1 MNKKNIKRNVEKI
14 IAQWDERTRKNKEN
28 FDFGELT
35 LSTGLPGIILMLAEL
50 KNKDNSKIYQKKID
64 NYIEYIVSKL
74 STYGLL
80 TGSLY
85 SGAAGIALSI
95 LHLREDDEK
104 YKNLLDSLNRYIEY
118 FVIEKIEGFNLE
130 NITPPDYDVIEGLS
144 GILSYLLLINDEQY
158 DDLKILIINFLSNL
172 TKENKG
178 LISLY
183 IKSENQMSQSESE
196 MYPLGCLNMGLAH
209 GLAGAGCILAYAHI
223 KGYSNEAS
231 LSALQK
237 IIFIY
242 EKFELERKN
251 QFLWK
256 DGLVADEL
264 KKEKVIREASFIRDA
279 WCYGG
284 PGISLLY
291 LYGGLAL
298 DNDYFVDKAEKIL
311 ESAMQRKLGIDSYM
325 ICHGYSGLIEICS
338 LFKRLLNTKKFDS
351 YIEEFNVNSEQIL
364 EEYGDESGTGFLEG
378 ISGCILVLSK
388 FEYSINFTYWRQAL
402 LLFDDFLKEGRGNEK
417 IFNTYCGL
425 NRDNRFIRVLSNKSK
440 KGEV

>member
-118 FVIEKIEGFNLE
+118 FVREKIEGFNLE

-209 GLAGAGCILAYAHI
+209 GLAGVGCILAYAHI

-311 ESAMQRKLGIDSYM
+311 ESAMQRQLGIDSYM

-402 LLFDDFLKEGRGNEK
+402 LLFDDFLKGGKRK
-417 IFNTYCGL
+417 
-425 NRDNRFIRVLSNKSK
+425 
-440 KGEV
+440 

>member
-1 MNKKNIKRNVEKI
+1 MMNKKNIKRNVEKI

-35 LSTGLPGIILMLAEL
+35 LSTGLPGIILMLTEL

-402 LLFDDFLKEGRGNEK
+402 LLFDDFLKGGKRK
-417 IFNTYCGL
+417 
-425 NRDNRFIRVLSNKSK
+425 
-440 KGEV
+440 

>member
-209 GLAGAGCILAYAHI
+209 GIAGAGCILAYAHI

-364 EEYGDESGTGFLEG
+364 EEYGDESGMGFLEG

-402 LLFDDFLKEGRGNEK
+402 LLFDDFLKGGKRK
-417 IFNTYCGL
+417 
-425 NRDNRFIRVLSNKSK
+425 
-440 KGEV
+440 

>member
-183 IKSENQMSQSESE
+183 IKSENQMSQPESE

-402 LLFDDFLKEGRGNEK
+402 LLFDDFLKGGKRK
-417 IFNTYCGL
+417 
-425 NRDNRFIRVLSNKSK
+425 
-440 KGEV
+440 

>member
-402 LLFDDFLKEGRGNEK
+402 LLFDEFLKGGKRK
-417 IFNTYCGL
+417 
-425 NRDNRFIRVLSNKSK
+425 
-440 KGEV
+440 

>member
-118 FVIEKIEGFNLE
+118 FVREKIEGFNLE

-209 GLAGAGCILAYAHI
+209 GLAGVGCILAYAHI

-242 EKFELERKN
+242 EKFELKRKN

-264 KKEKVIREASFIRDA
+264 KKEKIIREASFIRDA

-402 LLFDDFLKEGRGNEK
+402 LLFDDFLKGGKRK
-417 IFNTYCGL
+417 
-425 NRDNRFIRVLSNKSK
+425 
-440 KGEV
+440 

>member
-85 SGAAGIALSI
+85 SGAAGIALRI

-402 LLFDDFLKEGRGNEK
+402 LLFDDFLKGGKRK
-417 IFNTYCGL
+417 
-425 NRDNRFIRVLSNKSK
+425 
-440 KGEV
+440 

>member
-1 MNKKNIKRNVEKI
+1 MMNKKNIKRNVEKI

-223 KGYSNEAS
+223 KGYSNETS

-298 DNDYFVDKAEKIL
+298 DNDYLVDKAEKIL

-402 LLFDDFLKEGRGNEK
+402 LLFDDFLKGGKRK
-417 IFNTYCGL
+417 
-425 NRDNRFIRVLSNKSK
+425 
-440 KGEV
+440 

>member
-50 KNKDNSKIYQKKID
+50 KNKDNSKIYKKKID

-118 FVIEKIEGFNLE
+118 FVREKIEGFNLE

-209 GLAGAGCILAYAHI
+209 GLAGVGCILAYAHI

-242 EKFELERKN
+242 EKFELERKK

-351 YIEEFNVNSEQIL
+351 YMEEFNVNSEQIL

-402 LLFDDFLKEGRGNEK
+402 LLFDDFLKGGKRK
-417 IFNTYCGL
+417 
-425 NRDNRFIRVLSNKSK
+425 
-440 KGEV
+440 

>member
-1 MNKKNIKRNVEKI
+1 MMNKKNIKRNVEKI

-118 FVIEKIEGFNLE
+118 FVREKIEGFNLE

-172 TKENKG
+172 TKENNG

-209 GLAGAGCILAYAHI
+209 GLAGVGCILAYAHI

-242 EKFELERKN
+242 EKFELERKK

-351 YIEEFNVNSEQIL
+351 YMEEFNVNSEQIL

-402 LLFDDFLKEGRGNEK
+402 LLFDDFLKGGKRK
-417 IFNTYCGL
+417 
-425 NRDNRFIRVLSNKSK
+425 
-440 KGEV
+440 

>member
-118 FVIEKIEGFNLE
+118 FVREKIEGFNLE

-144 GILSYLLLINDEQY
+144 GMLSYLLLINDEQY

-209 GLAGAGCILAYAHI
+209 GLAGVGCILAYAHI

-242 EKFELERKN
+242 EKFELERKK

-264 KKEKVIREASFIRDA
+264 KKKKVIREASFIRDA

-351 YIEEFNVNSEQIL
+351 YMEEFNVNSEQIL

-402 LLFDDFLKEGRGNEK
+402 LLFDDFLKGGKRK
-417 IFNTYCGL
+417 
-425 NRDNRFIRVLSNKSK
+425 
-440 KGEV
+440 

>member
-118 FVIEKIEGFNLE
+118 FVREKIEGFNLE

-172 TKENKG
+172 TKENNG

-209 GLAGAGCILAYAHI
+209 GLAGVGCILAYAHI

-242 EKFELERKN
+242 EKFELERKK

-351 YIEEFNVNSEQIL
+351 YMEEFNVNSEQIL

-402 LLFDDFLKEGRGNEK
+402 LLFDDFLKGGKRK
-417 IFNTYCGL
+417 
-425 NRDNRFIRVLSNKSK
+425 
-440 KGEV
+440 

>member
-1 MNKKNIKRNVEKI
+1 MNKKNIKRIVEKI

-118 FVIEKIEGFNLE
+118 FVREKIEGFNLE

-209 GLAGAGCILAYAHI
+209 GLAGVGCILAYAHI

-242 EKFELERKN
+242 EKFELERKK

-351 YIEEFNVNSEQIL
+351 YMEEFNVNSEQIL

-402 LLFDDFLKEGRGNEK
+402 LLFDDFLKGGKRK
-417 IFNTYCGL
+417 
-425 NRDNRFIRVLSNKSK
+425 
-440 KGEV
+440 

>member
-118 FVIEKIEGFNLE
+118 FVREKIEGFNLE

-338 LFKRLLNTKKFDS
+338 LFKRLLNTKNFDS

-402 LLFDDFLKEGRGNEK
+402 LLFDDFLKGGKRK
-417 IFNTYCGL
+417 
-425 NRDNRFIRVLSNKSK
+425 
-440 KGEV
+440 

>member
-1 MNKKNIKRNVEKI
+1 MMNKKNIKRNVEKI
-14 IAQWDERTRKNKEN
+14 IVQWDERTRKNKEN

-209 GLAGAGCILAYAHI
+209 GLAGAGCILAYTHI

-402 LLFDDFLKEGRGNEK
+402 LLFDDFLKGGKRK
-417 IFNTYCGL
+417 
-425 NRDNRFIRVLSNKSK
+425 
-440 KGEV
+440 

>member
-118 FVIEKIEGFNLE
+118 FVREKIEGLNLE

-209 GLAGAGCILAYAHI
+209 GLAGVGCILAYAHI

-242 EKFELERKN
+242 EKFELERKK

-402 LLFDDFLKEGRGNEK
+402 LLFDDFLKGGKRK
-417 IFNTYCGL
+417 
-425 NRDNRFIRVLSNKSK
+425 
-440 KGEV
+440 

>member
-256 DGLVADEL
+256 DGLIADEL

-402 LLFDDFLKEGRGNEK
+402 LLFDDFLKVGKRK
-417 IFNTYCGL
+417 
-425 NRDNRFIRVLSNKSK
+425 
-440 KGEV
+440 

>member
-118 FVIEKIEGFNLE
+118 FVREKIEGFNLE

-209 GLAGAGCILAYAHI
+209 GLAGVGCILAYAHI

-402 LLFDDFLKEGRGNEK
+402 LLFDDFLKGGKRK
-417 IFNTYCGL
+417 
-425 NRDNRFIRVLSNKSK
+425 
-440 KGEV
+440 

>member
-196 MYPLGCLNMGLAH
+196 LYPLGCLNMGLAH

-402 LLFDDFLKEGRGNEK
+402 LLFDDFLKGGKRK
-417 IFNTYCGL
+417 
-425 NRDNRFIRVLSNKSK
+425 
-440 KGEV
+440 

>member
-1 MNKKNIKRNVEKI
+1 MRIMMNKKNIKRNVEKI

-118 FVIEKIEGFNLE
+118 FVREKIEGFNLE

-172 TKENKG
+172 TKENNG

-209 GLAGAGCILAYAHI
+209 GLAGVGCILAYAHI

-242 EKFELERKN
+242 EKFELERKK

-351 YIEEFNVNSEQIL
+351 YMEEFNVNSEQIL

-402 LLFDDFLKEGRGNEK
+402 LLFDDFLKGGKRK
-417 IFNTYCGL
+417 
-425 NRDNRFIRVLSNKSK
+425 
-440 KGEV
+440 

>member
-118 FVIEKIEGFNLE
+118 FVREKIEGFNLE

-209 GLAGAGCILAYAHI
+209 GLAGVGCILAYAHI

-351 YIEEFNVNSEQIL
+351 YMEEFNVNSEQIL

-402 LLFDDFLKEGRGNEK
+402 LLFDDFLKGGKRK
-417 IFNTYCGL
+417 
-425 NRDNRFIRVLSNKSK
+425 
-440 KGEV
+440 

>member
-118 FVIEKIEGFNLE
+118 FVREKIEGFNLE

-209 GLAGAGCILAYAHI
+209 GLAGVGCILAYAHI

-242 EKFELERKN
+242 EKFELERKK

-256 DGLVADEL
+256 DGLVADEF
-264 KKEKVIREASFIRDA
+264 KKKKVIREASFIRDA

-351 YIEEFNVNSEQIL
+351 YMEEFNVNSEQIL

-402 LLFDDFLKEGRGNEK
+402 LLFDDFLKGGKRK
-417 IFNTYCGL
+417 
-425 NRDNRFIRVLSNKSK
+425 
-440 KGEV
+440 

>member
-118 FVIEKIEGFNLE
+118 FVREKIEGFNLE

-209 GLAGAGCILAYAHI
+209 GLAGVGCILAYAHI

-242 EKFELERKN
+242 EKFELERKK

-351 YIEEFNVNSEQIL
+351 YMEEFNVNSEQIL

-402 LLFDDFLKEGRGNEK
+402 LLFDDFLKGGKRK
-417 IFNTYCGL
+417 
-425 NRDNRFIRVLSNKSK
+425 
-440 KGEV
+440 

>member
-1 MNKKNIKRNVEKI
+1 M
-14 IAQWDERTRKNKEN
+14 
-28 FDFGELT
+28 T

-118 FVIEKIEGFNLE
+118 FVREKIEGFNLE

-402 LLFDDFLKEGRGNEK
+402 LLFDDFLKGGKRK
-417 IFNTYCGL
+417 
-425 NRDNRFIRVLSNKSK
+425 
-440 KGEV
+440 

>member
-242 EKFELERKN
+242 EKFELERKK

-402 LLFDDFLKEGRGNEK
+402 LLFDDFLKGGKRK
-417 IFNTYCGL
+417 
-425 NRDNRFIRVLSNKSK
+425 
-440 KGEV
+440 

>member
-279 WCYGG
+279 WCYGC

-338 LFKRLLNTKKFDS
+338 LFKRLLNTRKFDS

-402 LLFDDFLKEGRGNEK
+402 LLFDDFLKGGKRK
-417 IFNTYCGL
+417 
-425 NRDNRFIRVLSNKSK
+425 
-440 KGEV
+440 

>member
-209 GLAGAGCILAYAHI
+209 GLAGVGCILAYAHI

-402 LLFDDFLKEGRGNEK
+402 LLFDDFLKGGKRK
-417 IFNTYCGL
+417 
-425 NRDNRFIRVLSNKSK
+425 
-440 KGEV
+440 

>member
-118 FVIEKIEGFNLE
+118 FVREKIEGFNLE

-242 EKFELERKN
+242 EKFELERKK

-351 YIEEFNVNSEQIL
+351 YMEEFNVNSEQIL

-402 LLFDDFLKEGRGNEK
+402 LLFDDFLKGGKRK
-417 IFNTYCGL
+417 
-425 NRDNRFIRVLSNKSK
+425 
-440 KGEV
+440 

>member
-118 FVIEKIEGFNLE
+118 FVREKIEGYNLE

-209 GLAGAGCILAYAHI
+209 GLAGVGCILAYAHI

-242 EKFELERKN
+242 EKFELERKK

-264 KKEKVIREASFIRDA
+264 KKKKVIREASFIRDA

-351 YIEEFNVNSEQIL
+351 YMEEFNVNSEQIL

-402 LLFDDFLKEGRGNEK
+402 LLFDDFLKGGKRK
-417 IFNTYCGL
+417 
-425 NRDNRFIRVLSNKSK
+425 
-440 KGEV
+440 

>member
-1 MNKKNIKRNVEKI
+1 MMNKKNIKRNVEKI

-298 DNDYFVDKAEKIL
+298 DNDYLVDKAEKIL

-351 YIEEFNVNSEQIL
+351 YIEEFNVDSEQIL

-402 LLFDDFLKEGRGNEK
+402 LLFDDFLKGGKRK
-417 IFNTYCGL
+417 
-425 NRDNRFIRVLSNKSK
+425 
-440 KGEV
+440 

>member
-209 GLAGAGCILAYAHI
+209 GLAGVGCILAYAHI

-242 EKFELERKN
+242 EKFELERKK

-351 YIEEFNVNSEQIL
+351 YMEEFNVNSEQIL

-402 LLFDDFLKEGRGNEK
+402 LLFDDFLKGGKRK
-417 IFNTYCGL
+417 
-425 NRDNRFIRVLSNKSK
+425 
-440 KGEV
+440 

>member
-95 LHLREDDEK
+95 LHLREEDEK

-118 FVIEKIEGFNLE
+118 FVREKIEGFNLE

-279 WCYGG
+279 WYYGG

-378 ISGCILVLSK
+378 ISGCILVL
-388 FEYSINFTYWRQAL
+388 
-402 LLFDDFLKEGRGNEK
+402 
-417 IFNTYCGL
+417 
-425 NRDNRFIRVLSNKSK
+425 
-440 KGEV
+440 

>member
-402 LLFDDFLKEGRGNEK
+402 LLFDDFLKVGKRK
-417 IFNTYCGL
+417 
-425 NRDNRFIRVLSNKSK
+425 
-440 KGEV
+440 

>member
-1 MNKKNIKRNVEKI
+1 MGN
-14 IAQWDERTRKNKEN
+14 
-28 FDFGELT
+28 
-35 LSTGLPGIILMLAEL
+35 P
-50 KNKDNSKIYQKKID
+50 
-64 NYIEYIVSKL
+64 
-74 STYGLL
+74 
-80 TGSLY
+80 
-85 SGAAGIALSI
+85 
-95 LHLREDDEK
+95 
-104 YKNLLDSLNRYIEY
+104 SLNHRYR
-118 FVIEKIEGFNLE
+118 KGF
-130 NITPPDYDVIEGLS
+130 Y
-144 GILSYLLLINDEQY
+144 
-158 DDLKILIINFLSNL
+158 
-172 TKENKG
+172 
-178 LISLY
+178 SLF
-183 IKSENQMSQSESE
+183 KTLQQNHQMSQSESE

-209 GLAGAGCILAYAHI
+209 GLAGVGCILAYAHI

-242 EKFELERKN
+242 EKFELERKK

-264 KKEKVIREASFIRDA
+264 KKKKVIREASFIRDA

-351 YIEEFNVNSEQIL
+351 YMEEFNVNSEQIL

-402 LLFDDFLKEGRGNEK
+402 LLFDDFLKGGKRK
-417 IFNTYCGL
+417 
-425 NRDNRFIRVLSNKSK
+425 
-440 KGEV
+440 

>member
-104 YKNLLDSLNRYIEY
+104 YKNLLDSLNRYVEY

-364 EEYGDESGTGFLEG
+364 EEYGDGSGTGFLEG

-402 LLFDDFLKEGRGNEK
+402 LLFDDFLKGGKRK
-417 IFNTYCGL
+417 
-425 NRDNRFIRVLSNKSK
+425 
-440 KGEV
+440 

>member
-95 LHLREDDEK
+95 LHLRENDEK

-402 LLFDDFLKEGRGNEK
+402 LLFDDFLKGGKRK
-417 IFNTYCGL
+417 
-425 NRDNRFIRVLSNKSK
+425 
-440 KGEV
+440 